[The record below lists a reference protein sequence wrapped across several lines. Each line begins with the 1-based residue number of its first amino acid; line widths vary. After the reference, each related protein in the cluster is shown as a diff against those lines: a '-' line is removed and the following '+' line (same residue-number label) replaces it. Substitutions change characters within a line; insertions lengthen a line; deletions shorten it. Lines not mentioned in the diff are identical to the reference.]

1 MVNLYKIK
9 GYLDKDKNIVLTEE
23 KVNVLKFNKEDFSI
37 IVEDIDKKQCTLSFG
52 EVEQYIEKKE
62 TYNKEKCGYL
72 TEKLGK
78 GNVYQY
84 NIESDIKELE
94 VYIYTMKITKIEEY
108 KKEIRE
114 YLEKMLNKLNITDN
128 R

>member
-1 MVNLYKIK
+1 MINLYKIK
-9 GYLDKDKNIVLTEE
+9 GYLDKDKTVVITEE

-37 IVEDIDKKQCTLSFG
+37 TVEDINKDQCTLSFG

-72 TEKLGK
+72 TKKLGK

-84 NIESDIKELE
+84 NIESEIKELE
-94 VYIYTMKITKIEEY
+94 VYIYTMKTTEIEEY

-114 YLEKMLNKLNITDN
+114 YLEKMLNKLNSMN
-128 R
+128 K